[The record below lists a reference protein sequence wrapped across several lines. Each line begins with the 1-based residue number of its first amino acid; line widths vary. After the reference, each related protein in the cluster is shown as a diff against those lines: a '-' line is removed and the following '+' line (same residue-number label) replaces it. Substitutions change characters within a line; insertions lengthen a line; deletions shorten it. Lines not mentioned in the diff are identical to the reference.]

1 MTFEAKRLPGDRIS
15 SLKKI
20 LEKKGNAVGLEAH
33 SGLSGIVVEKS
44 EFDFVWESS
53 LTDSASKGLPDASI
67 VSNESR
73 LHTIEE
79 ILNVT
84 TKPMIVDGD
93 TGGDEDNFRFL
104 VKRLENQGVSA
115 VIVEDKIF
123 PKRNSFG
130 GTVGAG
136 MEDPDTF
143 SKKLLIGMN
152 TKSTSDFLIIA
163 RLESLIAGL
172 GMEETMSRTEKYIN
186 SGIDGIMI
194 HSKLKTPDEIIE
206 FIPKYE
212 ALCSKLGRRPYL
224 IAVPTTYNS
233 ISDKELIDLGV
244 DIIIHAN
251 HLSRASFQSM
261 LDTAKLISESG
272 RSLESDENIASVKEL
287 FSAVGYDKI
296 LERDS
301 EKTPNISAIIASAG
315 NQSDDDKPRSLVNI
329 SGKPLVYHQIE
340 TLKKV
345 GIENIVMTVNDLDKF
360 EDIQNSGAKI
370 IESNF
375 PEEKKLLHSI
385 MSADKYLND
394 HTLITYGDILFNEKI
409 ISSLISS
416 KEDIVIA
423 ADSSYRYHKHNV
435 DKKLELVSYSEK
447 KSSSNRRQLKMSELH
462 QISRLGKNLDIES
475 AEAEFIGIA
484 YFSPKGIKDLKQ
496 SFSMMSDMGSSE
508 GLLIDVLNFMIKK
521 GIKINS
527 MEFDGGW
534 IELHTKEDFRMAEEE
549 LRIEY

>member
-20 LEKKGNAVGLEAH
+20 LEEKGSAVGLEAH

-44 EFDFVWESS
+44 EFDFIWESS

-143 SKKLLIGMN
+143 SKKLSVGMN

-194 HSKLKTPDEIIE
+194 HSKLKNPDEIIE

-233 ISDKELIDLGV
+233 ISDKELIGLGV

-261 LDTAKLISESG
+261 LSTAKLISESG
-272 RSLESDENIASVKEL
+272 RSLESDESIASVKEL

-329 SGKPLVYHQIE
+329 SGKPLAYHQIE

-345 GIENIVMTVNDLDKF
+345 GIENIVITVNDLDKF
-360 EDIQNSGAKI
+360 KDIQNSGAKI

-475 AEAEFIGIA
+475 AEAEFIGIV

-508 GLLIDVLNFMIKK
+508 GLLIDLLNFMIKK

-549 LRIEY
+549 INIEY

>member
-1 MTFEAKRLPGDRIS
+1 MSFWKQLPPNPT
-15 SLKKI
+15 
-20 LEKKGNAVGLEAH
+20 EV
-33 SGLSGIVVEKS
+33 
-44 EFDFVWESS
+44 F
-53 LTDSASKGLPDASI
+53 
-67 VSNESR
+67 
-73 LHTIEE
+73 
-79 ILNVT
+79 
-84 TKPMIVDGD
+84 
-93 TGGDEDNFRFL
+93 
-104 VKRLENQGVSA
+104 
-115 VIVEDKIF
+115 
-123 PKRNSFG
+123 
-130 GTVGAG
+130 
-136 MEDPDTF
+136 
-143 SKKLLIGMN
+143 KKLLPI
-152 TKSTSDFLIIA
+152 
-163 RLESLIAGL
+163 LESIPIAL
-172 GMEETMSRTEKYIN
+172 DTSSMSAPV
-186 SGIDGIMI
+186 S
-194 HSKLKTPDEIIE
+194 SQ
-206 FIPKYE
+206 
-212 ALCSKLGRRPYL
+212 S
-224 IAVPTTYNS
+224 
-233 ISDKELIDLGV
+233 SDKELIDLGV

>member
-329 SGKPLVYHQIE
+329 SGKPLAYHQIE

>member
-329 SGKPLVYHQIE
+329 SGKPLAYHQIE

-394 HTLITYGDILFNEKI
+394 HALITYGDILFNEKI

-549 LRIEY
+549 LGIEY